1 MGANDVEILSKEVT
15 SMENRSDAILAG
27 LLITTTSQLESQ
39 RVSMIKTEKKLKRT
53 RTTLGFVIFAAVA
66 TGCFLES
73 QIKHLNKEL
82 KEVKKTED

>member
-1 MGANDVEILSKEVT
+1 MGANDVEILNKEVT

-53 RTTLGFVIFAAVA
+53 RTTLGLVIFAAVA